1 MSAELTLDLLARR
14 GEIRIGFQRHTP
26 PFSFAVDEDFEPIGY
41 SVDLAQYVVEQLAL
55 TCKCPLSILPVETT
69 SATREAMLLAGE
81 FDIECGSTTITDIRR
96 QRVQFSRPIFCTG
109 HRLALR
115 REISASSSRALRI
128 TGITDSTSHLALLRE
143 PIAGLYFEFEGRPSI
158 GEAFH
163 AYQNDLDIDGLIA
176 DETIL
181 FGLLGQAG
189 DVDTLVHTHRL
200 GSEQYG
206 FMLRQSDRDLLEAV
220 DCALEKS
227 LGSAQFVQHLS
238 RWLTPVPC

>member
-26 PFSFAVDEDFEPIGY
+26 PFSFAVDENFEPIGY
-41 SVDLAQYVVEQLAL
+41 SVDLAQYVVEQLAQ